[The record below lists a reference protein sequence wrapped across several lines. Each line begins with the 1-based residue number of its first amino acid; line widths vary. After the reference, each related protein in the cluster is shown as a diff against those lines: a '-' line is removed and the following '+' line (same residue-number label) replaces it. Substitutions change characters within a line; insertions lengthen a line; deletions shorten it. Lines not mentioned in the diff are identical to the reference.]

1 MRIGIP
7 KDFRQYLSLRGDS
20 VTGQDQAS
28 HQPLTGRALAV
39 GTFLSFFLGVGANYA
54 DIVIKGSYMTLD
66 FSTPGALF
74 LFLFLIGICNTLF
87 RATARR
93 WWISALVT
101 VILAIAGLLHLS
113 PFDNMPLYDPGV
125 LLTLFAVTAMATNTL
140 LATTGR
146 DLALNRSELIVVYI
160 MLLVVASVATMGLCE
175 AILPA
180 ISGFFY
186 YASPENQWQSILF
199 PHLPAAVIVDDGSDN
214 AAFFE
219 GSGVNYTVPWTLWVR
234 PMALWG
240 IFLLALYM
248 TMVSIVVI
256 LRRQWMDRERLS
268 YPLVQAAQAMIRGED
283 SEQLI
288 NPFFRSRV
296 MWAGATLPIL
306 VGLLTGLN
314 KYLGTFPIIPT
325 AWAIPIGY
333 GQSLNMTFSF
343 AVVGFSY
350 LIGPDI
356 AAGIWGFALLSKV
369 EKMFFVAN
377 GVIKQQDMWGVRVTE
392 LMNYQGLGALLV
404 FVLIGLWVGRE
415 HLTQVARRCL
425 GLESDLTDDDEIM
438 SYRAAVL
445 GALLGSGVMVAWLAW
460 LGTPLWASLLFVA
473 LTMGIFTGLTR
484 VVAESGV
491 AAIITPMN
499 APDFMMFGLGSKLV
513 GLQGIANFSLGYIF
527 LADLRIFFMGVVAT
541 GLKLIEGMSKQGRR
555 TVFRAILIA
564 LFFGIVG
571 SLYTVLEIG
580 YRNGGINFSGWF
592 FKSLPIRIGTV
603 ATKAMEPAD
612 IYWPGIGFLG
622 LGGSGMLILTWL
634 RQRLLWWPL
643 HPLGFPIMTSWVV
656 DWMWFSV
663 FFAWMI
669 KVTILKYGG
678 APLFTRSRDFFLGI
692 IVGRMLISGCWL
704 VADYITGTVGN
715 PIFWI

>member
-7 KDFRQYLSLRGDS
+7 KDFRRYLSLRGDS
-20 VTGQDQAS
+20 VTGDDQAS
-28 HQPLTGRALAV
+28 HQPLTGRALAI

-66 FSTPGALF
+66 FSTPGAIFVFILV
-74 LFLFLIGICNTLF
+74 IGLGNTVF
-87 RATARR
+87 RVTARR
-93 WWISALVT
+93 WWISALIT
-101 VILAIAGLLHLS
+101 AAIGIASAASMS
-113 PFDNMPLYDPGV
+113 PLDSTSLYDPGV
-125 LLTLFAVTAMATNTL
+125 LFCAFAFTAMAANTI
-140 LATTGR
+140 LAAAGR

-186 YASPENQWQSILF
+186 YVNPENQWQTLLF
-199 PHLPAAVIVDDGSDN
+199 PYLPAEVLVDDGN
-214 AAFFE
+214 ENTAFFE
-219 GSGVNYTVPWTLWVR
+219 GSGVGYSVPWQLWAR
-234 PMALWG
+234 PMALWA
-240 IFLLALYM
+240 IFLLALYT

-268 YPLVQAAQAMIRGED
+268 YPLVQVAQAMIRDETSD
-283 SEQLI
+283 RLV

-296 MWAGATLPIL
+296 MWAGAALPIL
-306 VGLLTGLN
+306 VGLFIGLN
-314 KYLGTFPIIPT
+314 KYVGTFPMIPT
-325 AWAIPIGY
+325 AWTIPIPY
-333 GQSLNMTFSF
+333 GQALNLTFSF

-377 GVIKQQDMWGVRVTE
+377 GVTKQQDMWGVRVTE

-404 FVLIGLWVGRE
+404 FVAIGLWVGRE
-415 HLTQVARRCL
+415 HLLQVGRRFL
-425 GLESDLTDDDEIM
+425 GLEAELTDDDEIM

-445 GALLGSGVMVAWLAW
+445 GALLGPAVMVAWFAW
-460 LGTPLWASLLFVA
+460 LGTPVWASLLFVGLA
-473 LTMGIFTGLTR
+473 MAIFIGLTR

-499 APDFMMFGLGSKLV
+499 APDFMMFGLGSNLV

-527 LADLRIFFMGVVAT
+527 LADLRIFLMGVVAS
-541 GLKLIEGMSKQGRR
+541 GLKLIEGMSKDSRR

-564 LFFGIVG
+564 LVLGSAG
-571 SLYTVLEIG
+571 SLFTVVELG
-580 YRNGGINFSGWF
+580 YRDGGINFSAWF
-592 FKSLPIRIGTV
+592 FKNLPMRIGKV
-603 ATKAMEPAD
+603 ATGAMEPAGV
-612 IYWPGIGFLG
+612 YWSGMGFLG
-622 LGGSGMLILTWL
+622 IGGAGMLLLTWL

-663 FFAWMI
+663 FFAWLV
-669 KVTILKYGG
+669 KVTVLKYGG
-678 APLFTRSRDFFLGI
+678 AALFTRTRDFFLGML
-692 IVGRMLISGCWL
+692 VGRMLVSGGWL
-704 VADYITGTVGN
+704 VVDYLTGTVSN